1 MDSETKQYLDRIY
14 KAVAEL
20 RKSQHRE
27 TWVTAS
33 ALCKL
38 TGWDP
43 NTLLMMRRNGV
54 VQERKNGKKVRYL
67 LESVPQIIFLKNQKS
82 EAA

>member
-1 MDSETKQYLDRIY
+1 MDLEIKQYLDRIY
-14 KAVAEL
+14 NALAEL
-20 RKSQHRE
+20 RKSKHE
-27 TWVTAS
+27 EHWVTAAVIS
-33 ALCKL
+33 KL

-54 VQERKNGKKVRYL
+54 VKERKKGKKVRYL
-67 LESVPQIIFLKNQKS
+67 VESIPEVIFLKNQKS